1 MEFSMRYQNWGT
13 LVLPHREELQQGED
27 EVAVQVGADLGRQV
41 PVSHRAAL
49 G

>member
-1 MEFSMRYQNWGT
+1 MRYKNWGT
-13 LVLPHREELQQGED
+13 LVLNYREELQQRED
-27 EVAVQVGADLGRQV
+27 EMAVQVGADLGRQV